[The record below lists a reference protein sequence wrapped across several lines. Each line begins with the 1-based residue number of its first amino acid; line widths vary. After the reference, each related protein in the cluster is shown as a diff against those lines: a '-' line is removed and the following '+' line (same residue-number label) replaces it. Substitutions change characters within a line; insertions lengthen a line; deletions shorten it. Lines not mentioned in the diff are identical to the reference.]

1 MKKLI
6 IIFIILNLLDC
17 ITTFI
22 GIKLGLVEANF
33 FLRFF
38 MNYHVLLGLGV
49 KMLLAG
55 GVVLLLGL
63 FKKIKLL
70 KIVNIA
76 FTVIVCWNV
85 AMMGVNVV
93 LANMLL

>member
-22 GIKLGLVEANF
+22 GLKMGLMEANLFLGFFMKHSIILGLA
-33 FLRFF
+33 
-38 MNYHVLLGLGV
+38 V
-49 KMLLAG
+49 KMALAG
-55 GVVLLLGL
+55 GVVLLLHL
-63 FKKIKLL
+63 IKKMKLL

-85 AMMGVNVV
+85 AMMGVSVL
-93 LANMLL
+93 LANLI